1 MLPRTL
7 EPEIM
12 DTAEEAADYDTMDH
26 GDVNRRFAEDALA
39 AFARATGAVDGP
51 ARVLDLGAGTGLI
64 ALELAARSPGSH
76 VLASDLGEHMLRHAR
91 ANVARAGLEGRVEV
105 ARADA
110 KALHFPDGVFDLVVT
125 NSLVHHLPSPHEA
138 LREAWRVLAPGG
150 VLFVRDLARPDDADA
165 VEALVARYGVPS
177 PDAAR
182 SAADA
187 ARDARQAELLRAS
200 LHAALT
206 PDELAREAALAGVPS
221 PGPARSSDRHVTL
234 VARKA

>member
-1 MLPRTL
+1 M
-7 EPEIM
+7 
-12 DTAEEAADYDTMDH
+12 
-26 GDVNRRFAEDALA
+26 
-39 AFARATGAVDGP
+39 
-51 ARVLDLGAGTGLI
+51 
-64 ALELAARSPGSH
+64 
-76 VLASDLGEHMLRHAR
+76 LASDLGEHMLRHAR

-165 VEALVARYGVPS
+165 VEALVARYGVPA

-221 PGPARSSDRHVTL
+221 PDPARSSDRHVTL